1 MAKILYKCNTHQKRD
16 FCGVNAACVLM
27 TAGSSSSSPVKQVL
41 SANRAANTAAWPSSG
56 ARILDT
62 APTTD
67 RGHGDR
73 LKEEQEED
81 AAAEAEA
88 EVVGADHSPI
98 PRFSGGGDSFKLK
111 K

>member
-1 MAKILYKCNTHQKRD
+1 
-16 FCGVNAACVLM
+16 M
-27 TAGSSSSSPVKQVL
+27 TVSSSSSSPVKQVL

-73 LKEEQEED
+73 MKEEQEED
-81 AAAEAEA
+81 AAEEA

-98 PRFSGGGDSFKLK
+98 PRFSGGGDSEKI
-111 K
+111 